1 MNDSAYIPLY
11 SVLRP
16 ETFDDV
22 VGQQNVIRLLKSFL
36 KSGFLPSMVF
46 YGPPGTGKTTVARI
60 AAGLY
65 GAKLYKF
72 SAVTDS
78 SADIKKI
85 LYKDRESV
93 FVKKQIVFIDEIHR
107 FNRAQQDIFLPM
119 IENEGVIFIGA
130 TTENP
135 SFYVNNALLSRARSV
150 RFSKISVSDIITV
163 LHRAVDYLKAGID
176 EELLEIIAK
185 EASGDVRI
193 AVSIMESA
201 FHLSGD
207 GKIRREH
214 VMELVENP
222 TQYDKTGDFHY
233 RTISAFI
240 KSLRG
245 SDPDAALYY
254 LVKMIESGDNPLF
267 LLRRMIIFASED
279 VGNADPRALELAV
292 SALQAFQAV
301 GYPEGK
307 IIMAH
312 IVNYLA
318 TAPKSN
324 ASYLGL
330 HAAEDYFKE
339 NPSLEIPN
347 HLINDSSFAPGEEKG
362 NYKYPH
368 DYENHWVDQR
378 YFPGDVEP
386 PVFYK
391 MKNIGYEAKIREY
404 WEKIRKKPGS

>member
-1 MNDSAYIPLY
+1 MSGSSYIPLY

-22 VGQQNVIRLLKSFL
+22 VGQANVIKLLKSFL
-36 KSGFLPSMVF
+36 KSGYLPSMVF

-60 AAGLY
+60 AAELY

-72 SAVTDS
+72 SAVIDS
-78 SADIKKI
+78 SADIKKTI
-85 LYKDRESV
+85 YKDRESI
-93 FVKKQIVFIDEIHR
+93 FVQKQIVFIDEIHR
-107 FNRAQQDIFLPM
+107 FNKAQQDIFLPM
-119 IENEGVIFIGA
+119 IENEGIVFIGA

-135 SFYVNNALLSRARSV
+135 SFYINNALLSRSRSIK
-150 RFSKISVSDIITV
+150 FSKIGVSDIVHV
-163 LHRAVDYLKAGID
+163 LNKARDYLKIQISD
-176 EELLEIIAK
+176 DLLEIIAK
-185 EASGDVRI
+185 EASGDIRI
-193 AVSIMESA
+193 AISILESA
-201 FHLSGD
+201 YHLSGKD
-207 GKIRREH
+207 EISREQ
-214 VMELVENP
+214 VYELVENP
-222 TQYDKTGDFHY
+222 SQYDKCGDYHY

-254 LVKMIESGDNPLF
+254 MVKMIEAGDNPLF

-292 SALQAFQAV
+292 AALEAFKAV

-307 IIMAH
+307 IILSH
-312 IVNYLA
+312 IVTYLA

-330 HAAEDYFKE
+330 HAAEEYYAE
-339 NPSLEIPN
+339 NPDLEIPN
-347 HLINDSSFAPGEEKG
+347 HLINDSSFAPGEERG

-386 PVFYK
+386 PQFYK
-391 MKNIGYEAKIREY
+391 MKNIGYEAKIKEY
-404 WEKIRKKPGS
+404 WEKIKKS